1 MNNLDGFEDLPIGF
15 LQAMYEFYMSIE
27 GNPPNSLLQTSI
39 GDIPED
45 LRSPIIKG
53 HYFTLPTP
61 LPTPIQP
68 SDIFSLGEKLGL
80 DNYKI
85 LSIVARRGL
94 NGKR

>member
-27 GNPPNSLLQTSI
+27 SNPPNSLLQTSI
-39 GDIPED
+39 GDIPEE

-61 LPTPIQP
+61 IQP
-68 SDIFSLGEKLGL
+68 SDIFSVGEKLGL
-80 DNYKI
+80 DNHKI